1 MKPELMAPPPNKTE
15 MTILAFLFKHYPK
28 EVKSSVMKVNLGE
41 LENFV
46 AELNYLVE
54 KDYAKQIEIPS
65 ERKWPGRLQKVSR
78 FIADNPVLTGRS
90 YRITVKG
97 IDLLKVNLETP
108 RKPLTPKQISES
120 LRLPAKMR
128 ECKHK
133 HRELV
138 NIQQGSSL
146 SLKGGL
152 PVVSGE
158 KSSFQFVA
166 FYQCKD
172 CDSVFYEEVRKHQSQ
187 AN

>member
-1 MKPELMAPPPNKTE
+1 MKPGLMAPPPNKTE
-15 MTILAFLFKHYPK
+15 MTILAFLFSHYPK
-28 EVKSSVMKVNLGE
+28 EVKSSVMKENLGE

-54 KDYAKQIEIPS
+54 KDYVDKFEIPS
-65 ERKWPGRLQKVSR
+65 ERKWSGRLQKVSQL
-78 FIADNPVLTGRS
+78 IADNPVLTGRS

-97 IDLLKVNLETP
+97 IDVLKVNLETP

-120 LRLPAKMR
+120 LRLPAKKK

-133 HRELV
+133 RRELV

-146 SLKGGL
+146 SVKGGV

-172 CDSVFYEEVRKHQSQ
+172 CDGVFYEEVRKSQ
-187 AN
+187 AQPN

>member
-1 MKPELMAPPPNKTE
+1 MKPGSADPAPNKTE
-15 MTILAFLFKHYPK
+15 IIILAFLFKQYPK
-28 EVKSSVMKVNLGE
+28 EVKASVMKENLGE
-41 LENFV
+41 LENFL

-54 KDYAKQIEIPS
+54 KDYADEFEIPS
-65 ERKWPGRLQKVSR
+65 ERKWRGRLQKASR
-78 FIADNPVLTGRS
+78 FMVDNPVLTGRS

-97 IDLLKVNLETP
+97 IDLLKVNLETA
-108 RKPLTPKQISES
+108 RKPLTPKQINES
-120 LRLPAKMR
+120 VRLPATKK

-138 NIQQGSSL
+138 DIQQSSSL
-146 SLKGGL
+146 SVKGG
-152 PVVSGE
+152 VQAVSGE

-172 CDSVFYEEVRKHQSQ
+172 CDGVFYEEVRKSQVQ